1 MEMLA
6 KQNSRHQKLKNDALE
21 LKEKDKSSA
30 DNHST
35 IVITADTESQLF
47 APFNDVNVMFFHSK
61 LNVHNFTF
69 YNICDREVLNYV
81 WSEIN
86 GNLDASIFASCYV
99 DYLLKIIEAHPE
111 AMTIIIWTDRFIQR
125 TVDICS

>member
-1 MEMLA
+1 MLA
-6 KQNSRHQKLKNDALE
+6 KQNSRRNQKLKNEALE

-35 IVITADTESQLF
+35 IVIKADTESQLL
-47 APFNDVNVMFFHSK
+47 APFNDANVMFFHSK

-69 YNICDREVLNYV
+69 YNICDREVLNYM

-86 GNLDASIFASCYV
+86 GNLDASIFASCDI
-99 DYLLKIIEAHPE
+99 DYLLKVMEAHPE
-111 AMTIIIWTDRFIQR
+111 AMTIII
-125 TVDICS
+125 